1 MFTQTLSIMDT
12 VEYFEILLP
21 LALILICTK
30 LFSLL
35 GKKIGLPQV
44 VGMLVAGIL
53 LGLIKLIPNQTIF
66 TQDTLKGLSF
76 LAKIGVVLIMFSA
89 GIETDLKQFKSCGVG
104 SLICKYSFKDSLRV
118 GVGMMVRAE
127 VVIVCT
133 QKGIDNGLV
142 NPAIMPF
149 VLLLVVISALIAPLL
164 LKLLYKGEA
173 MPPTL
178 PPIESDVAEQTAQAA
193 QS

>member
-1 MFTQTLSIMDT
+1 M
-12 VEYFEILLP
+12 
-21 LALILICTK
+21 
-30 LFSLL
+30 
-35 GKKIGLPQV
+35 
-44 VGMLVAGIL
+44 AGFGAAFIAV
-53 LGLIKLIPNQTIF
+53 GLIGK
-66 TQDTLKGLSF
+66 
-76 LAKIGVVLIMFSA
+76 VLGC
-89 GIETDLKQFKSCGVG
+89 GIG

-149 VLLLVVISALIAPLL
+149 VLLLVVISALVAPLL

-173 MPPTL
+173 TPPIL
-178 PPIESDVAEQTAQAA
+178 PPIQSETEEQAA
-193 QS
+193 QPAQS